1 MTALKE
7 AAAKKALDYILPN
20 LESETVIGIGT
31 GSTSEIFIDLLAA
44 HKHLF
49 KGTVSSSERSTKR
62 LKDLGIKVFDINEV
76 NDIPYYVDGADECD
90 PNNNLIKGGGGAH
103 TKEKIVATIAK
114 EFLCIIDSSKLVNKL
129 GAFGVP
135 IEVFYEARSFASR
148 EIVKLGGTPHLRVDI
163 LTENNNPIV
172 DVKNLELSHPE
183 ISEEALNNIPGVV
196 ENGIFAKRK
205 PDHVFVGEE

>member
-62 LKDLGIKVFDINEV
+62 LKDLGMKVFDINEV

-90 PNNNLIKGGGGAH
+90 PNHNLIKGGGGAH
-103 TKEKIVATIAK
+103 TKEKILATIAK
-114 EFLCIIDSSKLVNKL
+114 EFLCIIDASKLVNKL

-135 IEVFYEARSFASR
+135 IEVFHEARSFASR
-148 EIVKLGGTPHLRVDI
+148 EIVKLGGTPELRVGVM
-163 LTENNNPIV
+163 TESNNPIV
-172 DVKNLELSHPE
+172 DIKNLDIDDPM
-183 ISEEALNNIPGVV
+183 IMEASINKIPGVV
-196 ENGIFAKRK
+196 ENGIFAMRK
-205 PDHVFVGEE
+205 PNRVFVGE

>member
-44 HKHLF
+44 YKHLF
-49 KGTVSSSERSTKR
+49 KGTVSSSERSTKK
-62 LKDLGIKVFDINEV
+62 LKDLGMKVFDMNEV
-76 NDIPYYVDGADECD
+76 NEIPYYVDGADECD
-90 PNNNLIKGGGGAH
+90 PNHNLIKGGGGAH
-103 TKEKIVATIAK
+103 TKEKIVATIAR

-135 IEVFYEARSFASR
+135 IEVFHEARSFASR
-148 EIVKLGGTPHLRVDI
+148 EIVKLGGTPELRVGVM
-163 LTENNNPIV
+163 TESNNPIV
-172 DVKNLELSHPE
+172 DIRNLDIEDPMIMETL
-183 ISEEALNNIPGVV
+183 INKIPGVV
-196 ENGIFAKRK
+196 ENGIFAIRK
-205 PDHVFVGEE
+205 PNQVFIGE

>member
-62 LKDLGIKVFDINEV
+62 LKDLGMKVFDINEV

-90 PNNNLIKGGGGAH
+90 PNHNLIKGGGGAH
-103 TKEKIVATIAK
+103 TKEKILATIAR
-114 EFLCIIDSSKLVNKL
+114 EFLCIIDASKLVNKL

-135 IEVFYEARSFASR
+135 IEVFHEARSFASR
-148 EIVKLGGTPHLRVDI
+148 EIVKLGGTPELRVGVM
-163 LTENNNPIV
+163 TESNNPIV
-172 DVKNLELSHPE
+172 DIRNLDIEDPMIMETL
-183 ISEEALNNIPGVV
+183 INKIPGVV
-196 ENGIFAKRK
+196 ENGIFAIRK
-205 PDHVFVGEE
+205 PNQVFIGE

>member
-90 PNNNLIKGGGGAH
+90 PNHNLIKGGGGAH
-103 TKEKIVATIAK
+103 TKEKILATIAK

-135 IEVFYEARSFASR
+135 IEVFHEARSFASR
-148 EIVKLGGTPHLRVDI
+148 EMVKLGGTPELRVGVM
-163 LTENNNPIV
+163 TESNNPIV
-172 DVKNLELSHPE
+172 DIRNLDIEDPMIMETL
-183 ISEEALNNIPGVV
+183 INKIPGVV
-196 ENGIFAKRK
+196 ENGIFAIRK
-205 PDHVFVGEE
+205 PNQVFIGE

>member
-62 LKDLGIKVFDINEV
+62 LKDLGMKVFDINEV

-90 PNNNLIKGGGGAH
+90 PNHNLIKGGGGAH
-103 TKEKIVATIAK
+103 TKEKILATIAK
-114 EFLCIIDSSKLVNKL
+114 EFLCIIDASKLVNKL

-135 IEVFYEARSFASR
+135 IEVFHEARSFASR
-148 EIVKLGGTPHLRVDI
+148 EIVKLGGTPELRVGVM
-163 LTENNNPIV
+163 TESNNPIV
-172 DVKNLELSHPE
+172 DIKNLDIDDPIIMEASINK
-183 ISEEALNNIPGVV
+183 ISGVV
-196 ENGIFAKRK
+196 ENGIFAIRK
-205 PDHVFVGEE
+205 PNRVFIGE

>member
-44 HKHLF
+44 YKHLF
-49 KGTVSSSERSTKR
+49 KGTVSSSERSTKK
-62 LKDLGIKVFDINEV
+62 LKDLGMKVFDMNEV
-76 NDIPYYVDGADECD
+76 NEIPYYVDGADECD
-90 PNNNLIKGGGGAH
+90 PNHNLIKGGGGAH

-135 IEVFYEARSFASR
+135 IEVFHEARSFASR
-148 EIVKLGGTPHLRVDI
+148 EIVKLGGTPELRVVVM
-163 LTENNNPIV
+163 TESNNPIV
-172 DVKNLELSHPE
+172 DIRNLDIEDPMIMETL
-183 ISEEALNNIPGVV
+183 INKIPGVV
-196 ENGIFAKRK
+196 ENGIFAIRK
-205 PDHVFVGEE
+205 PNQVFIGE

>member
-1 MTALKE
+1 MTASKE

-62 LKDLGIKVFDINEV
+62 LKDLGMKVFDINEV

-90 PNNNLIKGGGGAH
+90 PNHNLIKGGGGAH
-103 TKEKIVATIAK
+103 TKEKILATIAK
-114 EFLCIIDSSKLVNKL
+114 EFLCIIDASKLVNKL

-135 IEVFYEARSFASR
+135 IEVFHEARSFASR
-148 EIVKLGGTPHLRVDI
+148 EIVKLGGTPELRVGVM
-163 LTENNNPIV
+163 TESNNPIV
-172 DVKNLELSHPE
+172 DIKNLDIDDPIIMEVS
-183 ISEEALNNIPGVV
+183 INKIPGVV
-196 ENGIFAKRK
+196 ENGIFAIRK
-205 PDHVFVGEE
+205 PKQVFIGE

>member
-62 LKDLGIKVFDINEV
+62 LKDLGMKVFDINEV

-90 PNNNLIKGGGGAH
+90 PNHNLIKGGGGAH

-114 EFLCIIDSSKLVNKL
+114 EFICIIDSSKLVNKL

-135 IEVFYEARSFASR
+135 IEVFHEARSFASR
-148 EIVKLGGTPHLRVDI
+148 EIVKLGGTPELRVGVM
-163 LTENNNPIV
+163 TESNNPIV
-172 DVKNLELSHPE
+172 DIRNLDIEDPMVMETL
-183 ISEEALNNIPGVV
+183 INKIPGVV
-196 ENGIFAKRK
+196 ENGIFAIRK
-205 PDHVFVGEE
+205 PNQVFIGE

>member
-31 GSTSEIFIDLLAA
+31 GSTSEIFINLLAA

-62 LKDLGIKVFDINEV
+62 LKDLGMKVFDINEV

-90 PNNNLIKGGGGAH
+90 PNHNLIKGGGGAH
-103 TKEKIVATIAK
+103 TKEKILATIAK
-114 EFLCIIDSSKLVNKL
+114 EFLCIIDASKLVNKL

-135 IEVFYEARSFASR
+135 IEVFHEARSFASR
-148 EIVKLGGTPHLRVDI
+148 EIVKLGGTPELRVGVM
-163 LTENNNPIV
+163 TESNNPIV
-172 DVKNLELSHPE
+172 DIKNLDIDDP
-183 ISEEALNNIPGVV
+183 IIMEASINKIPGVV
-196 ENGIFAKRK
+196 ENGIFAIRK
-205 PDHVFVGEE
+205 PNRVFIGE

>member
-7 AAAKKALDYILPN
+7 AAAKQALDYILPN

-62 LKDLGIKVFDINEV
+62 LKDLGMKVFDINEV

-90 PNNNLIKGGGGAH
+90 PNHNLIKGGGGAH
-103 TKEKIVATIAK
+103 TKEKIVSTIAK

-135 IEVFYEARSFASR
+135 IEVFHEARSFASR
-148 EIVKLGGTPHLRVDI
+148 EIVKLGGTPELRVGVM
-163 LTENNNPIV
+163 TESNNPIV
-172 DVKNLELSHPE
+172 DIKNLDIDDP
-183 ISEEALNNIPGVV
+183 IIMEASINKIPGVV
-196 ENGIFAKRK
+196 ENGIFAIRK
-205 PDHVFVGEE
+205 PNRVFIGE

>member
-62 LKDLGIKVFDINEV
+62 LKDLDMKVFDINEV

-90 PNNNLIKGGGGAH
+90 PNHNLIKGGGGAH

-135 IEVFYEARSFASR
+135 IEVFHEARSFASR
-148 EIVKLGGTPHLRVDI
+148 EIVKLGGTPELRVGVM
-163 LTENNNPIV
+163 TESNNPIV
-172 DVKNLELSHPE
+172 DIKNLDIDDPMIMETL
-183 ISEEALNNIPGVV
+183 INKIPGVV
-196 ENGIFAKRK
+196 ENGIFAIRK
-205 PDHVFVGEE
+205 PNQVFIGE

>member
-62 LKDLGIKVFDINEV
+62 LKDLGMKVFDINEV

-90 PNNNLIKGGGGAH
+90 PNHNLIKGGGGAH
-103 TKEKIVATIAK
+103 TKEKILATIAK
-114 EFLCIIDSSKLVNKL
+114 EFLCIIDASKLVNKL

-135 IEVFYEARSFASR
+135 IEVFHEARSFASR
-148 EIVKLGGTPHLRVDI
+148 EIVKLGGTPELRVGVM
-163 LTENNNPIV
+163 TESNNPIV
-172 DVKNLELSHPE
+172 DIKNLDIDDP
-183 ISEEALNNIPGVV
+183 IIMEASINKIPGVV
-196 ENGIFAKRK
+196 ENGIFAMRK
-205 PDHVFVGEE
+205 PNRVFIGE

>member
-62 LKDLGIKVFDINEV
+62 LKDLGMKVFDINEV

-90 PNNNLIKGGGGAH
+90 PNHNLIKGGGGAH

-135 IEVFYEARSFASR
+135 IEVFHEARSFASR
-148 EIVKLGGTPHLRVDI
+148 EIVKLGGTPELRVGVM
-163 LTENNNPIV
+163 TESNNPIV
-172 DVKNLELSHPE
+172 DIKNLDIDDPMIMETL
-183 ISEEALNNIPGVV
+183 INKIPGVV
-196 ENGIFAKRK
+196 ENGIFAIRK
-205 PDHVFVGEE
+205 PNQVFIGE

>member
-44 HKHLF
+44 YKHLF
-49 KGTVSSSERSTKR
+49 KGTVSSSERSTKK
-62 LKDLGIKVFDINEV
+62 LKDLGMKVFDMNEV
-76 NDIPYYVDGADECD
+76 NEIPYYVDGADECD
-90 PNNNLIKGGGGAH
+90 PNHNLIKGGGGAH

-135 IEVFYEARSFASR
+135 IEVFHEAKSFASR
-148 EIVKLGGTPHLRVDI
+148 EIVKLGGTPELRVGVM
-163 LTENNNPIV
+163 TESNNPIV
-172 DVKNLELSHPE
+172 DIRNLDIEDPMIMETL
-183 ISEEALNNIPGVV
+183 INKIPGVV
-196 ENGIFAKRK
+196 ENGIFAIRK
-205 PDHVFVGEE
+205 PNQVFIGE

>member
-62 LKDLGIKVFDINEV
+62 LKDLGMKVFDINEV

-90 PNNNLIKGGGGAH
+90 PNHNLIKGGGGAH
-103 TKEKIVATIAK
+103 TKEKILATIAR
-114 EFLCIIDSSKLVNKL
+114 EFLCIIDASKLVNKL

-135 IEVFYEARSFASR
+135 IEVFHEARSFASR
-148 EIVKLGGTPHLRVDI
+148 EIVKLGGTPELRVGVM
-163 LTENNNPIV
+163 TESNNPIV
-172 DVKNLELSHPE
+172 DIRNLDIDDPM
-183 ISEEALNNIPGVV
+183 IMEASLNKIPGVV
-196 ENGIFAKRK
+196 ENGIFAIRK
-205 PDHVFVGEE
+205 PNRVFIGE

>member
-62 LKDLGIKVFDINEV
+62 LKNLGMKVFDINEV

-90 PNNNLIKGGGGAH
+90 PNHNLIKGGGGAH
-103 TKEKIVATIAK
+103 TKEKILATIAK
-114 EFLCIIDSSKLVNKL
+114 EFLCIIDASKLVNKL

-135 IEVFYEARSFASR
+135 IEVFHEARSFASR
-148 EIVKLGGTPHLRVDI
+148 EIVKLGGTPELRVGVM
-163 LTENNNPIV
+163 TESNNPIV
-172 DVKNLELSHPE
+172 DIKNLDIDDP
-183 ISEEALNNIPGVV
+183 IIMEASINKIPGVV
-196 ENGIFAKRK
+196 ENGIFAIRK
-205 PDHVFVGEE
+205 PNRVFIGE

>member
-90 PNNNLIKGGGGAH
+90 PNHNLIKGGGGAH

-114 EFLCIIDSSKLVNKL
+114 EFICIIDSSKLVNKL

-135 IEVFYEARSFASR
+135 IEVFHEARSFASR
-148 EIVKLGGTPHLRVDI
+148 EIVKLGGTPELRVGVM
-163 LTENNNPIV
+163 TESNNPIV
-172 DVKNLELSHPE
+172 DIRNLDIEDPMIMETL
-183 ISEEALNNIPGVV
+183 INKIPGVV
-196 ENGIFAKRK
+196 ENGIFAIRK
-205 PDHVFVGEE
+205 PNQVFIGE

>member
-90 PNNNLIKGGGGAH
+90 PNHNLIKGGGGAH

-135 IEVFYEARSFASR
+135 IEVFHEARSFASR
-148 EIVKLGGTPHLRVDI
+148 EIVKLGGTPELRVGVM
-163 LTENNNPIV
+163 TESNNPIV
-172 DVKNLELSHPE
+172 DIKNLDIDDPMIMETS
-183 ISEEALNNIPGVV
+183 INKIPGVV
-196 ENGIFAKRK
+196 ENGIFAIRK
-205 PDHVFVGEE
+205 PNQVFIGE

>member
-62 LKDLGIKVFDINEV
+62 LKDLGMKVFDINEV

-90 PNNNLIKGGGGAH
+90 PNHNLIKGGGGAH
-103 TKEKIVATIAK
+103 TKEKILATIAK
-114 EFLCIIDSSKLVNKL
+114 EFLCIIDASKLVNKL

-135 IEVFYEARSFASR
+135 IEVFHEARSFASR
-148 EIVKLGGTPHLRVDI
+148 EIVKLGGTPELRVGVM
-163 LTENNNPIV
+163 TESNNPIV
-172 DVKNLELSHPE
+172 DIKNLDIDDP
-183 ISEEALNNIPGVV
+183 IIMEASINKIPGVV
-196 ENGIFAKRK
+196 ENGIFAIRK
-205 PDHVFVGEE
+205 PNQVFIGE

>member
-20 LESETVIGIGT
+20 LEAETVIGIGT
-31 GSTSEIFIDLLAA
+31 GSTSEIFINLLAA

-76 NDIPYYVDGADECD
+76 NYIPYYVDGADECD
-90 PNNNLIKGGGGAH
+90 PNHNLIKGGGGAH

-135 IEVFYEARSFASR
+135 IEVFHEARSFASR
-148 EIVKLGGTPHLRVDI
+148 EIVKLGGTPELRVGVM
-163 LTENNNPIV
+163 TESNNPIV
-172 DVKNLELSHPE
+172 DIRNLDIEDPMIMETL
-183 ISEEALNNIPGVV
+183 INKIPGVV
-196 ENGIFAKRK
+196 ENGIFAIRK
-205 PDHVFVGEE
+205 PNQVFIGE

>member
-7 AAAKKALDYILPN
+7 AAAKKALNYILPN

-49 KGTVSSSERSTKR
+49 KGTVSSSERSTKK

-90 PNNNLIKGGGGAH
+90 PNHNLIKGGGGAH

-135 IEVFYEARSFASR
+135 IEVFHEARSFASR
-148 EIVKLGGTPHLRVDI
+148 EIVKLGGTPELRVGVM
-163 LTENNNPIV
+163 TESNNPIV
-172 DVKNLELSHPE
+172 DIRNLDIEDPMIMETL
-183 ISEEALNNIPGVV
+183 INKIPGVV
-196 ENGIFAKRK
+196 ENGIFAIRK
-205 PDHVFVGEE
+205 PNQVFIGE

>member
-20 LESETVIGIGT
+20 LEAETVIGIGT
-31 GSTSEIFIDLLAA
+31 GSTSEIFINLLAA

-62 LKDLGIKVFDINEV
+62 LRDLGIKVFDINEV
-76 NDIPYYVDGADECD
+76 NFIPYYVDGADECD
-90 PNNNLIKGGGGAH
+90 PNHNLIKGGGGAH

-135 IEVFYEARSFASR
+135 IEVFHEARSFASR
-148 EIVKLGGTPHLRVDI
+148 EIVKLGGTPELRVGVM
-163 LTENNNPIV
+163 TESNNPIV
-172 DVKNLELSHPE
+172 DIRNLDIDDP
-183 ISEEALNNIPGVV
+183 ITMEASINKIPGVV
-196 ENGIFAKRK
+196 ENGIFAMRK
-205 PDHVFVGEE
+205 PNRVFVGE

>member
-44 HKHLF
+44 YKHLF
-49 KGTVSSSERSTKR
+49 KGTVSSSERSTKK
-62 LKDLGIKVFDINEV
+62 LKDLGMKVFDMNEV
-76 NDIPYYVDGADECD
+76 NEIPYYVDGADECD
-90 PNNNLIKGGGGAH
+90 PNHNLIKGGGGAH
-103 TKEKIVATIAK
+103 TKEKIVATVAK

-135 IEVFYEARSFASR
+135 IEVFHEARSFASR
-148 EIVKLGGTPHLRVDI
+148 EIVKLGGTPELRVGVM
-163 LTENNNPIV
+163 TESNNPIV
-172 DVKNLELSHPE
+172 DIRNLDIEDPMIMETL
-183 ISEEALNNIPGVV
+183 INKIPGVV
-196 ENGIFAKRK
+196 ENGIFAIRK
-205 PDHVFVGEE
+205 PNQVFIGE

>member
-44 HKHLF
+44 YKHLF
-49 KGTVSSSERSTKR
+49 KGTVSSSERSTKK
-62 LKDLGIKVFDINEV
+62 LKDLGMKVFDINEV

-90 PNNNLIKGGGGAH
+90 PNHNLIKGGGGAH
-103 TKEKIVATIAK
+103 TKEKILATIAK
-114 EFLCIIDSSKLVNKL
+114 EFLCIIDASKLVNKL

-135 IEVFYEARSFASR
+135 IEVFHEARSFASR
-148 EIVKLGGTPHLRVDI
+148 EIVKLGGTPELRVGVM
-163 LTENNNPIV
+163 TESNNPIV
-172 DVKNLELSHPE
+172 DIKNLDIDDPM
-183 ISEEALNNIPGVV
+183 IMEASINKIPGVV
-196 ENGIFAKRK
+196 ENGIFAMRK
-205 PDHVFVGEE
+205 PNRVFVGE

>member
-44 HKHLF
+44 YKHLF
-49 KGTVSSSERSTKR
+49 KGTVSSSERSTKK
-62 LKDLGIKVFDINEV
+62 LKDLGMKVFDINEV

-90 PNNNLIKGGGGAH
+90 PNHNLIKGGGGAH
-103 TKEKIVATIAK
+103 TKEKILATIAK
-114 EFLCIIDSSKLVNKL
+114 EFLCIIDASKLVNKL

-135 IEVFYEARSFASR
+135 IEVFHEARSFASR
-148 EIVKLGGTPHLRVDI
+148 EIVKLGGTPELRVGVM
-163 LTENNNPIV
+163 TESNNPIV
-172 DVKNLELSHPE
+172 DIKNLDIDDP
-183 ISEEALNNIPGVV
+183 IIMEASINKIPGVV
-196 ENGIFAKRK
+196 ENGIFAMRK
-205 PDHVFVGEE
+205 PNRVFVGE

>member
-62 LKDLGIKVFDINEV
+62 LKDLGMKVFDINEV

-90 PNNNLIKGGGGAH
+90 PNHNLIKGGGGAH
-103 TKEKIVATIAK
+103 TKEKILATIAK

-135 IEVFYEARSFASR
+135 IEVFHEARSFASR
-148 EIVKLGGTPHLRVDI
+148 EIVKLGGTPELRVGVM
-163 LTENNNPIV
+163 TESNNPIV
-172 DVKNLELSHPE
+172 DIRNLDIEDPMIMETL
-183 ISEEALNNIPGVV
+183 INKIPGVV
-196 ENGIFAKRK
+196 ENGIFAIRK
-205 PDHVFVGEE
+205 PNQVFIGE

>member
-20 LESETVIGIGT
+20 LEAETVIGIGT
-31 GSTSEIFIDLLAA
+31 GSTSEIFINLLAA

-76 NDIPYYVDGADECD
+76 NYIPYYVDGADECD
-90 PNNNLIKGGGGAH
+90 PNHNLIKGGGGAH

-135 IEVFYEARSFASR
+135 IEVFHEARSFASR
-148 EIVKLGGTPHLRVDI
+148 EIVKLGGAPELRAGVM
-163 LTENNNPIV
+163 TESNNPIV
-172 DVKNLELSHPE
+172 DIRNLDIEDPMIMETL
-183 ISEEALNNIPGVV
+183 INKIPGVV
-196 ENGIFAKRK
+196 ENGIFAIRK
-205 PDHVFVGEE
+205 PNQVFIGE

>member
-62 LKDLGIKVFDINEV
+62 LKDLGMKVFDINEV

-90 PNNNLIKGGGGAH
+90 PNHNLIKGGGGAH

-114 EFLCIIDSSKLVNKL
+114 EFLCIIDASKLVNKL

-135 IEVFYEARSFASR
+135 IEVFHEARSFASR
-148 EIVKLGGTPHLRVDI
+148 EIVKLGGTPELRVGVM
-163 LTENNNPIV
+163 TESNNPIV
-172 DVKNLELSHPE
+172 DIRNLDIEDPMIIETL
-183 ISEEALNNIPGVV
+183 INKIPGVV
-196 ENGIFAKRK
+196 ENGIFAIRK
-205 PDHVFVGEE
+205 PNQVFIGE

>member
-20 LESETVIGIGT
+20 LEAETVIGIGT
-31 GSTSEIFIDLLAA
+31 GSTSEIFINLLAA

-76 NDIPYYVDGADECD
+76 DYIPYYVDGADECD
-90 PNNNLIKGGGGAH
+90 PNHNLIKGGGGAH

-135 IEVFYEARSFASR
+135 IEVFHEARSFASR
-148 EIVKLGGTPHLRVDI
+148 EIVKLGGTPELRVGVM
-163 LTENNNPIV
+163 TESNNPIV
-172 DVKNLELSHPE
+172 DIRNLDIDDPMIL
-183 ISEEALNNIPGVV
+183 EASINKIPGIV
-196 ENGIFAKRK
+196 ENGIFAIRK
-205 PDHVFVGEE
+205 PNRVFVGE

>member
-44 HKHLF
+44 HKHLL

-62 LKDLGIKVFDINEV
+62 LKDLGMKVFDINEV

-90 PNNNLIKGGGGAH
+90 PNHNLIKGGGGAH
-103 TKEKIVATIAK
+103 TKEKILATIAK
-114 EFLCIIDSSKLVNKL
+114 EFLCIIDASKLVNKL

-135 IEVFYEARSFASR
+135 IEVFHEARSFASR
-148 EIVKLGGTPHLRVDI
+148 EIVKLGGTPELRVGVM
-163 LTENNNPIV
+163 TESNNPIV
-172 DVKNLELSHPE
+172 DIKNLDIDDP
-183 ISEEALNNIPGVV
+183 IIMEASINKIPGVV
-196 ENGIFAKRK
+196 ENGIFAMRK
-205 PDHVFVGEE
+205 PNRVFVGE

>member
-20 LESETVIGIGT
+20 LEAETVIGIGT
-31 GSTSEIFIDLLAA
+31 GSTSEIFINLLAA

-76 NDIPYYVDGADECD
+76 NYIPYYVDGADECD
-90 PNNNLIKGGGGAH
+90 PNHNLIKGGGGAH

-135 IEVFYEARSFASR
+135 IEVFHEARSFASR
-148 EIVKLGGTPHLRVDI
+148 EIVKLGGTPELRVGVM
-163 LTENNNPIV
+163 TESNNPIV
-172 DVKNLELSHPE
+172 DIKNLDIDDP
-183 ISEEALNNIPGVV
+183 IIMEASINKIPGVV
-196 ENGIFAKRK
+196 ENGIFAIRK
-205 PDHVFVGEE
+205 PNRVFVGE

>member
-90 PNNNLIKGGGGAH
+90 PNHNLIKGGGGAH

-135 IEVFYEARSFASR
+135 IEVFHEARSFASR
-148 EIVKLGGTPHLRVDI
+148 EIVKLGGTPELRVGVM
-163 LTENNNPIV
+163 TESNNPIV
-172 DVKNLELSHPE
+172 DIKNLDIDDPMIMETL
-183 ISEEALNNIPGVV
+183 INKIPGVV
-196 ENGIFAKRK
+196 ENGIFAIRK
-205 PDHVFVGEE
+205 PNQVFIGE

>member
-44 HKHLF
+44 YKHLF
-49 KGTVSSSERSTKR
+49 KGTVSSSERSTKK
-62 LKDLGIKVFDINEV
+62 LKDLGMKVFDINEV
-76 NDIPYYVDGADECD
+76 NEIPYYVDGADECD
-90 PNNNLIKGGGGAH
+90 LNHNLIKGGGGAH
-103 TKEKIVATIAK
+103 TKEKIVASIAK

-135 IEVFYEARSFASR
+135 IEVFHEARSFASR
-148 EIVKLGGTPHLRVDI
+148 EIVKLGGTPELRVGVM
-163 LTENNNPIV
+163 TESNNPIV
-172 DVKNLELSHPE
+172 DIRNLDIEDPMIMETL
-183 ISEEALNNIPGVV
+183 INKIPGVV
-196 ENGIFAKRK
+196 ENGIFAIRK
-205 PDHVFVGEE
+205 PNRVFIGE

>member
-20 LESETVIGIGT
+20 LESDTVIGIGT
-31 GSTSEIFIDLLAA
+31 GSTSEIFIDLLKD

-49 KGTVSSSERSTKR
+49 KGVVSSSKRSTKK
-62 LKDLGIKVFDINEV
+62 LESFGIKVFDVNEV
-76 NDIPYYVDGADECD
+76 NEVPYYIDGADECD
-90 PNNNLIKGGGGAH
+90 PSHNLIKGGGGAH
-103 TKEKIVATIAK
+103 TKEKILATIAK
-114 EFLCIIDSSKLVNKL
+114 EFICIIDESKLVKKL
-129 GAFGVP
+129 GSFGVP

-148 EIVKLGGTPHLRVDI
+148 EIVKLGGTPHLRVGM

>member
-62 LKDLGIKVFDINEV
+62 LKDLGMKVFDINEV

-90 PNNNLIKGGGGAH
+90 PNHNLIKGGGGAH
-103 TKEKIVATIAK
+103 TKEKILATIAK
-114 EFLCIIDSSKLVNKL
+114 EFLCIIDASKLVNKL

-135 IEVFYEARSFASR
+135 IEVFHEARSFASR
-148 EIVKLGGTPHLRVDI
+148 EIVKLGGTPELRVGVM
-163 LTENNNPIV
+163 TESNNPIV
-172 DVKNLELSHPE
+172 DIKNLDIDDPIIMETL
-183 ISEEALNNIPGVV
+183 INKIPGVV
-196 ENGIFAKRK
+196 ENGIFAIRK
-205 PDHVFVGEE
+205 PNRVFIGE